1 MAGYRQG
8 VIDRSSRSMEAT
20 ERDPKSIVTP
30 HAFRVTP
37 ELLGTPLARP
47 WRRAAAML
55 IDLGLVGILALA
67 GWRVF
72 WPVAAIVLFRMAR
85 ATTGGI
91 FSSRAPRVAV
101 RLAATTIIVVTASV
115 WFATCANPE
124 IVDGPE
130 GTAGVRLMDVFQAP
144 SRFRELAGAE
154 SDSAAT
160 VAAESLVGQML
171 AIGTSA
177 DDLRGIVGGLV
188 DEGDLPAERGA
199 IALEAIDR
207 LAPASAEGP
216 PPDGESADQDGE
228 SADSLVLRYAAA
240 LEAGDSARIAELREP
255 LVDAVAR
262 ERLARLDRAVNT
274 LEREQDELEE
284 QLEEERRVPGIRRI
298 FQGLLDDLGLSF
310 GWMAIYFT
318 AFVALWDGHTP
329 GKRALGIRIVR
340 LSGTPIS
347 WWVAFE
353 RFGGYGASVF
363 TGMLGFF
370 EMFWDSNRQALHDKL
385 ARTVVVRERG
395 EVEPVA

>member
-1 MAGYRQG
+1 
-8 VIDRSSRSMEAT
+8 MEAT

-55 IDLGLVGILALA
+55 IDLSLVGILALA

-72 WPVAAIVLFRMAR
+72 WPVAAIVLFRIAR

-91 FSSRAPRVAV
+91 FSSRVARVAV
-101 RLAATTIIVVTASV
+101 RSLATVVLIVTASV
-115 WFATCANPE
+115 GFATCINPE
-124 IVDGPE
+124 IAEGPDGS
-130 GTAGVRLMDVFQAP
+130 AGVRLMDIVRAP
-144 SRFRELAGAE
+144 GRFGELAGAE
-154 SDSAAT
+154 TDSAAA
-160 VAAESLVGQML
+160 VAAEVLVGQAL
-171 AIGTSA
+171 AVGGSA
-177 DDLRGIVGGLV
+177 EDLRAIVGGLV
-188 DEGDLPAERGA
+188 DDGDLTANRGA
-199 IALEAIDR
+199 IALAAIDR
-207 LAPASAEGP
+207 LAPKRADDRLTTAEASDLGS
-216 PPDGESADQDGE
+216 ESP
-228 SADSLVLRYAAA
+228 DSLVMRYAAA
-240 LEAGDSARIAELREP
+240 LEAGDSARIAELRGP
-255 LVDAVAR
+255 LVEAVAR
-262 ERLARLDRAVNT
+262 ERLARLDRAIDE
-274 LEREQDELEE
+274 LQREQDSLED

-298 FQGLLDDLGLSF
+298 LQGLLDDLGLSF

-385 ARTVVVRERG
+385 ARTVVIRESG
-395 EVEPVA
+395 EAER